1 MCQAT
6 AQTIAQ
12 PLDDAV
18 DFRRLKW
25 TDNVR
30 PAGPTTSAEV
40 LTVFEAVRAD
50 VTAEAVVNLDRWTLA
65 DAPPPYKGGPLS
77 ERIDSILARG
87 AAKRQQAL
95 LAAAKQLAAA
105 MEWPRANA
113 VKSAH
118 ERLQAAIADC
128 ERP

>member
-6 AQTIAQ
+6 VPTKAPQ
-12 PLDDAV
+12 DDAV

-30 PAGPTTSAEV
+30 PAGATTSAEV
-40 LTVFEAVRAD
+40 LTVFESVRAD
-50 VTAEAVVNLDRWTLA
+50 VTAEAVVNLERWTLA
-65 DAPPPYKGGPLS
+65 DAPSIPYKGGPLS

-113 VKSAH
+113 LKSAH